1 VKSGVSAPILEI
13 PCPIGATEATMK
25 FKDYYEVLGV
35 DRNASQDD
43 IKRAYRRLAR
53 KYHPDVSK
61 EPDAEARFKEVR
73 EAYEVLKDPEKR
85 AAYDQ
90 FGENWKAGQD
100 FEPPPGW
107 QARPGFTGAEGFA
120 AGDFSDFF
128 ETLFGGARGGGF
140 TFRTGGRMRGEDVSA
155 TIRIP
160 IEDAYHGATRTVTL
174 EMPELD
180 AAGRPVR
187 RRRTLNVKIPK
198 GITAGR
204 RIRLE
209 RQGGPGFGGGPPGDL
224 YLTVEFEPHPVY
236 RAQGSDIWVELPVT
250 PWEVALGRK
259 VKVPTL
265 AGTVDLKIPPGSGSG
280 KTLRLRG
287 RGLPGT
293 PPGDQYVELKVVVP
307 PATDAGLRELYEKL
321 EREHDVNPRAKLGV

>member
-1 VKSGVSAPILEI
+1 
-13 PCPIGATEATMK
+13 MK
-25 FKDYYEVLGV
+25 FKDYYQVLGV
-35 DRNASQDD
+35 ERSASQDD
-43 IKRAYRRLAR
+43 VKRAYRRLAR

-100 FEPPPGW
+100 FQPPPDW
-107 QARPGFTGAEGFA
+107 QQQHGFGRETFGGEAF

-128 ETLFGGARGGGF
+128 ETLFGQGRGGGGF
-140 TFRTGGRMRGEDVSA
+140 TFRAGGRMRGEDVSA

-160 IEDAYHGATRTVTL
+160 IEDAWHGASRTITL
-174 EMPELD
+174 EVPEID
-180 AAGRPVR
+180 SAGRPVR
-187 RRRTLNVKIPK
+187 RRRTLNVKIPQ
-198 GITAGR
+198 GITAGK

-209 RQGGPGFGGGPPGDL
+209 RQGGPGVGGGPPGDL
-224 YLTVEFEPHPVY
+224 YLTVEFEPHPLY
-236 RAQGSDIWVELPVT
+236 RAEGRDIWLDLPVT

-265 AGTVDLKIPPGSGSG
+265 GGTVDLRIPPGSGSG
-280 KTLRLRG
+280 RTLRLKG
-287 RGLPGT
+287 RGLPGQ
-293 PPGDQYVELKVVVP
+293 PPGDQYVKLEVVVP
-307 PATDAGLRELYEKL
+307 PVTDEGLRELYEQL